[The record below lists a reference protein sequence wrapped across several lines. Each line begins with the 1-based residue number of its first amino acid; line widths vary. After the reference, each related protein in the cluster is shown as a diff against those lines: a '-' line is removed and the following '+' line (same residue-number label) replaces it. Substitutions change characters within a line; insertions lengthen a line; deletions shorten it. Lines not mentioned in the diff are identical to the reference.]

1 MTPKFRGGTDVG
13 TTSSF
18 VLPMVGTMTIITT
31 FIIPYLIK
39 MGCRLVE
46 NSDNIGRKFSF
57 GFRRNKKK

>member
-1 MTPKFRGGTDVG
+1 MKANFWGGTDVG

-39 MGCRLVE
+39 MGCKLVE
-46 NSDNIGRKFSF
+46 NSDNIGRKFSL
-57 GFRRNKKK
+57 GFRGNKK

>member
-1 MTPKFRGGTDVG
+1 MG

-39 MGCRLVE
+39 IGCKLVE
-46 NSDNIGRKFSF
+46 NSDNIGRKFSL
-57 GFRRNKKK
+57 GFTRNKK